1 MSSVYLILGAFLS
14 LIIVLSSANTI
25 KAQTNYDYKMD
36 QISCGELSQQVDY
49 KIKSVI
55 AECKLFCDACKQDPS
70 NTYACD
76 RCNSDQCMN
85 KRT

>member
-1 MSSVYLILGAFLS
+1 MSSVYLILGVFLS

-36 QISCGELSQQVDY
+36 QISCGESSQQVDY

-55 AECKLFCDACKQDPS
+55 AECKLFCEACNQDPS
-70 NTYACD
+70 NKYACD
-76 RCNSDQCMN
+76 RCSSDQCM
-85 KRT
+85 K